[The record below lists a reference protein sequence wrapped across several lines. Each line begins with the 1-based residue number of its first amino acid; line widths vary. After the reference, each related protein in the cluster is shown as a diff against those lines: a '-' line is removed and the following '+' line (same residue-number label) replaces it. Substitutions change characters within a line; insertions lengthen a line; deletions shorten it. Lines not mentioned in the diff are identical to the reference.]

1 MLGKNIDIFLISD
14 TKLNVPLVQFKIEGF
29 TTPYRYDRND
39 KGGDLLLYVREVIPS
54 RSLQCKSQCNIDR
67 LSVEIQQKNCYEFRM
82 ILTLLLTSIF
92 LLYVIK

>member
-14 TKLNVPLVQFKIEGF
+14 TKLNDLFPLVQFEIGF

-39 KGGDLLLYVREVIPS
+39 KGSDLLLYVREVIPS

-67 LSVEIQQKNCYEFRM
+67 LSVEIKLKKESGF
-82 ILTLLLTSIF
+82 
-92 LLYVIK
+92 